1 MKTMKTTM
9 IAIALT
15 VMAGFTY
22 GSGNVRLTVN
32 PVEADKAYVE
42 ISNATLTQ
50 FDIKVE
56 DAFGDLI
63 FSKKTTD
70 PVADYKRKYDFSA
83 LEDGTYTLTV
93 KSEKEVNQTRF
104 SIKRGNIEVLE
115 ERKIVEPFFKMEG
128 NTWKM
133 SYLNF
138 PMEKL
143 GIYVYSNSQLLFE
156 KKIDPLFAVHE
167 GLDLSKLAPGNY
179 EIVMATPTEIFE
191 HEVKV
196 K

>member
-1 MKTMKTTM
+1 MKTTM
-9 IAIALT
+9 IALALT
-15 VMAGFTY
+15 VMAGFAY
-22 GSGNVRLTVN
+22 GSGNVRLNMN
-32 PVEADKAYVE
+32 PAEADKAYVE
-42 ISNATLTQ
+42 ISNATLSQ

-56 DAFGDLI
+56 DAYGDLI
-63 FSKKTTD
+63 FSKKTMEPT
-70 PVADYKRKYDFSA
+70 AAYKRKYDFSA
-83 LEDGTYTLTV
+83 LDNGSYTLTV

-104 SIKRGNIEVLE
+104 SIKNGNIEILE
-115 ERKIVEPFFKMEG
+115 ERKIVEPFFKMEE

-138 PMEKL
+138 PMEEVN
-143 GIYVYSNSQLLFE
+143 IYVYDRSQLLFE
-156 KKIDPLFAVHE
+156 KKIDPVFAVHE

-179 EIVMATPTEIFE
+179 EIVITTPKEIFE

>member
-9 IAIALT
+9 IALALT
-15 VMAGFTY
+15 VMAGFAY
-22 GSGNVRLTVN
+22 GTGNVRLNMN
-32 PVEADKAYVE
+32 PAEADKAYVE

-56 DAFGDLI
+56 DAYGDLI
-63 FSKKTTD
+63 FSKKAIEPMT
-70 PVADYKRKYDFSA
+70 DYKRKYDFSA
-83 LEDGTYTLTV
+83 LENGTYILTV

-104 SIKRGNIEVLE
+104 SINYENIEVLE
-115 ERKIVEPFFKMEG
+115 ERKIVEPFFKMDG

-138 PMEKL
+138 PMEEV
-143 GIYVYSNSQLLFE
+143 GIYVYDNNRLLYE
-156 KKIDPLFAVHE
+156 KKLDPVFAMHK
-167 GLDLSKLAPGNY
+167 GLDLSKLTPGKY

-191 HEVKV
+191 HVVEVK
-196 K
+196 